1 MPKVYE
7 IKHEKFEVPSKIRL
21 LAFFGIAKTYIE
33 QNHLAPTQKNQML
46 RSEVI
51 YIEWQ
56 EKEYIVSQKIYT
68 YKLS

>member
-1 MPKVYE
+1 MPKADRIETFKY
-7 IKHEKFEVPSKIRL
+7 KVPLKIRL